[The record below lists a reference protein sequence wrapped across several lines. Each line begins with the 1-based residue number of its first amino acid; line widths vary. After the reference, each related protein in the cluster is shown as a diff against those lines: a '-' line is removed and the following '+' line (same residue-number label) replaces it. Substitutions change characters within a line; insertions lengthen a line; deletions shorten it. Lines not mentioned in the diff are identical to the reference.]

1 MKISRRDAEVAV
13 GPVAYNPDFT
23 VTYLTWFYTHKFVIL
38 SARPQEVPKLFS
50 LLLPFSPMVWLCFAV
65 TMILLTIIKYVIMV
79 IQNNPK
85 QAVNHNHMQRKD
97 AGRIIIAMSLFTVF
111 IVDIFYF
118 DSLLSIL
125 VSKEFEQPI
134 DTMQDLLDSNLPMY
148 YPGKTAIAKFLVDY
162 PSTEMKQIMKSQ
174 AKTFPFVGKIP
185 SYVKDRLVWR
195 ITTLIKRTLLIRDLH
210 SRVLNQAAVFIH
222 SAHNINPR
230 QRYYHASKQILWQP
244 VHSMVVPN
252 GSPLEVRCL

>member
-50 LLLPFSPMVWLCFAV
+50 LLLPFSSMVWLCFAV

-195 ITTLIKRTLLIRDLH
+195 ITTLI
-210 SRVLNQAAVFIH
+210 
-222 SAHNINPR
+222 
-230 QRYYHASKQILWQP
+230 
-244 VHSMVVPN
+244 
-252 GSPLEVRCL
+252 